1 MTSHPMKGRV
11 AVVTGATAG
20 IGEALV
26 RRLVGDGC
34 FVVVNAR
41 RADRLDD
48 LRRELGD
55 EDVRC
60 VAGDASDESVIER
73 MLDTARDALG
83 TPGQEADLV
92 VINAGRG
99 VAGSVIGSDT
109 AVWEEMVRTNYLG
122 AARLLRA
129 AALRMQ
135 HEAKGEPP
143 LTRARDI
150 VVLGSVVGR
159 HVSPFSSMYGSTKFA
174 VHSLAE
180 GARREL
186 AGTGIRVTLIEPGFV
201 KTEFQGVAG
210 YDQAWFE
217 EVMAKVGPPLSPDD
231 VARTI
236 MFSISQPA
244 GVHVSDLVL
253 RPTRQEYP

>member
-1 MTSHPMKGRV
+1 MKRRV

-20 IGEALV
+20 IGEALT
-26 RRLVGDGC
+26 RQLVDAGC
-34 FVVVNAR
+34 FVVMNAR
-41 RADRLDD
+41 RAERLEE
-48 LRRELGD
+48 LRKELGD

-60 VAGDASDESVIER
+60 VAGDASDEGVIEK

-83 TPGQEADLV
+83 KPGHEADLV

-99 VAGSVIGSDT
+99 VAGSVIGSET
-109 AVWEEMVRTNYLG
+109 GVWEEMVRTNYLG

-129 AALRMQ
+129 AARRMQ
-135 HEAKGEPP
+135 HESKGEPALSRP
-143 LTRARDI
+143 RDI
-150 VVLGSVVGR
+150 VVMGSVVGR

-186 AGTGIRVTLIEPGFV
+186 AGSGIRVTLIEPGFV

-210 YDQAWFE
+210 YDQAWFD
-217 EVMAKVGPPLSPDD
+217 EVMVKVGPPLTPDD

-236 MFSISQPA
+236 MFSVSQPA